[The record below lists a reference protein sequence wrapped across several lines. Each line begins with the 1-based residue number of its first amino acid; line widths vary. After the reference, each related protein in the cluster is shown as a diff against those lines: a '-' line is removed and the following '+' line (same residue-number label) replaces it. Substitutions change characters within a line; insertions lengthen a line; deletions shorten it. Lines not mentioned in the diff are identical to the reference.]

1 MTFDPLLGWIGT
13 AVIVAVL
20 LAVCLI
26 PLIRGR
32 GPKWK
37 WFARIGVVA
46 VLALALARPGV
57 TTESTT
63 EEYETAADVYFLVD
77 TTTSMAAEDYNGTTP
92 RIDGVK
98 EDMLA
103 LAEQL
108 PGARLS
114 IITFA
119 STAST
124 AMPLTTDHAAF
135 ASAVDVLTPEY
146 SLNSNGSSITEAGD
160 ELKARMDS
168 NEEDR
173 PGNKTL
179 VFYFGDGEQ
188 TAPGQPDSW
197 TSFASRIDSGAVFG
211 YGTTAGGKMKESQPF
226 GSGGFPGGT
235 DQDPWDQDSSGQDGG
250 GLDSGSSSDDE
261 YIRDAEGNLG
271 ISTID
276 EANLRQLSSDL
287 GVPYHLRDGSAPM
300 SSVYT
305 APTYDQQLVR
315 KDGRVTVDE
324 YYWIP
329 LALVFAWIAVEMIF
343 AFREFV
349 RLRAIMPPRRGGRR
363 AAAPPP
369 MSGPPLPGPPLPG
382 GPPRPFGPPPGSG
395 PPPRT
400 GPPHGDPRR
409 PMPVGAPSRPES
421 GGRR

>member
-1 MTFDPLLGWIGT
+1 
-13 AVIVAVL
+13 
-20 LAVCLI
+20 
-26 PLIRGR
+26 
-32 GPKWK
+32 
-37 WFARIGVVA
+37 
-46 VLALALARPGV
+46 
-57 TTESTT
+57 
-63 EEYETAADVYFLVD
+63 
-77 TTTSMAAEDYNGTTP
+77 
-92 RIDGVK
+92 
-98 EDMLA
+98 
-103 LAEQL
+103 
-108 PGARLS
+108 
-114 IITFA
+114 
-119 STAST
+119 
-124 AMPLTTDHAAF
+124 MPLTTDHAAF

-287 GVPYHLRDGSAPM
+287 GVPYHLRDGGAPDVLGLHRTDLRSA
-300 SSVYT
+300 
-305 APTYDQQLVR
+305 ARAQ
-315 KDGRVTVDE
+315 GRARHRRRVLLD
-324 YYWIP
+324 P
-329 LALVFAWIAVEMIF
+329 ARA
-343 AFREFV
+343 
-349 RLRAIMPPRRGGRR
+349 RLRVDRRGDDLRLPGVRPPAGDHAPAPRRSPC
-363 AAAPPP
+363 AAPPP
-369 MSGPPLPGPPLPG
+369 MSGPPPGPPPPG